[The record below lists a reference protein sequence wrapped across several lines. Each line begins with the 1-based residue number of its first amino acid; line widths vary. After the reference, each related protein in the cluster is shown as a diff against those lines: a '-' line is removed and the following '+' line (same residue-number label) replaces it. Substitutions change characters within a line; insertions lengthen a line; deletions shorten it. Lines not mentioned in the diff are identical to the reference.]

1 MNWIMLI
8 VAFFL
13 PVVQPVVQ
21 QGAQHVQAQ
30 IQQQLQPKPQQQQ
43 PVVVYHNG
51 EWWKWDGKQWW
62 VWRQQP

>member
-21 QGAQHVQAQ
+21 QGAQRVQAR
-30 IQQQLQPKPQQQQ
+30 IQQQLQPQPQQPQ

-51 EWWKWDGKQWW
+51 EWWKWDGQQWL